1 MGIRKLPNRYRKA
14 SKGVA
19 LRVSDHVFAEL
30 NKMQSGIK
38 KKSWDSIL
46 RKLLGLPDRQGNKQ
60 VLIEGILETITGQFL
75 LRESRR
81 AWSTLETDAYE
92 IAFLAA
98 AKRKLKQVPKPIKMR
113 ELP

>member
-1 MGIRKLPNRYRKA
+1 M
-14 SKGVA
+14 
-19 LRVSDHVFAEL
+19 SDHVFTEL
-30 NKMQSGIK
+30 NKMQPVIK

-60 VLIEGILETITGQFL
+60 ILIEGVLETITGQFL
-75 LRESRR
+75 LKESRR
-81 AWSTLETDAYE
+81 AWNTLETDAYE
-92 IAFLAA
+92 IAFFAA